1 MSETSNHPPRTVAW
15 LLGGGEGG
23 GIRRCVLTLAA
34 ALAERGWRPVAVSLT
49 RGGMAEAWA
58 EAGWPIIASE
68 LGPPPHFAGPLW
80 AKPRELM
87 VASRYRTRAAPL
99 VAGAVKELGADVL
112 HVVTPNLVPLAGR
125 AAKLAGRLP
134 CFWEMPNVIGSRYPL
149 GLNRRL
155 YQWALWRGGIRPL
168 ANSAHTAATLG
179 DWPVRPKLF
188 YLGADARRFDP
199 SRVEPVSREALGLP
213 AGAPVFGI
221 FARLSAA
228 KGQLLFLQSMLRL
241 PATPNPPH
249 LVLAGGVAAG
259 SEGYAGRIQQ
269 VAADAGAAGRLHLLG
284 EVSEVER
291 YWPAVDVAVNP
302 STIPEGFGLSIVEA
316 MMMGRPVLAH
326 ASGGP
331 AETVLDGETGW
342 LMPGVADADFDAAL
356 GRVMADRGR
365 WRAMGAAGRARAMR
379 EFTAE
384 SQAARYIESVE
395 ARLAKAPAKEPISR

>member
-34 ALAERGWRPVAVSLT
+34 ALAERGWRPVAVALT
-49 RGGMAEAWA
+49 GGGMAGAWA
-58 EAGWPIIASE
+58 GAGFE
-68 LGPPPHFAGPLW
+68 LVQLDLGEPPRFPGPLW
-80 AKPRELM
+80 AKPRELRA
-87 VASRYRTRAAPL
+87 ASAYQKRAAPP
-99 VAGAVKELGADVL
+99 VADAVRDLGADVL
-112 HVVTPNLVPLAGR
+112 HVVSPHLVALAGR
-125 AAKLAGRLP
+125 AGRRAGVP

-259 SEGYAGRIQQ
+259 SEGYAGQIQQ
-269 VAADAGAAGRLHLLG
+269 AAADAGAAGRLHLLG
-284 EVSEVER
+284 EVAEVER
-291 YWPAVDVAVNP
+291 HWPAVDVAVNP